1 MSSEHYG
8 AIVFPEGER
17 TLSVDFIPSRTNES
31 QSGSLTN
38 GGSLSFLPPI
48 LEQNSMMSPDMNV
61 DFDSKDDIQVRIQHN
76 TTTTDQRSSIEI
88 DQASIK
94 DFQN

>member
-1 MSSEHYG
+1 MVSLSSEHYG

-17 TLSVDFIPSRTNES
+17 TLSVDFVPSRT
-31 QSGSLTN
+31 LTN
-38 GGSLSFLPPI
+38 GGSLSFLQPI
-48 LEQNSMMSPDMNV
+48 LEQNSMLSPDMNV

-94 DFQN
+94 DF